1 LGRLRGGCK
10 RVGISIGGILTD
22 LKSKTALV
30 WDNGLFV
37 SLAVTLSKQFGKVL
51 YYCPWVTGFPT
62 SQLQMIAMGVPEIES
77 VDSPWTRL
85 DEVDIFVF
93 PDVYEGDVQKYLVS
107 LGKRVWGCRGGC
119 ELEIDRAKSK
129 EISTRLGIE
138 VGPYKTMMG
147 IEKLRRY
154 LKANDDQYVKISR
167 TRGDMETFHAP
178 TFEAVEGKLDE
189 IDYKL
194 GPKADLME
202 FIVEDNT
209 GPAIE
214 LAYDGY
220 TIDGQFTDYCLVG
233 VEAKDTAL
241 VAKVVKYSKIPAAVS
256 SINAKLS
263 PQLKKYNY
271 RGFLSAEIRST
282 EDGHDY
288 LIDPCCRM
296 PSPPG
301 ELYQIMMTNL
311 GDIVWYGAEGVLIE
325 PEFSGKWGAELILTS
340 EELAES
346 WVKVTYPKEY
356 DENVK
361 LRYFTEHE
369 GSKYVIP
376 QANKMPF
383 LGAVVAY
390 GDTAKEAIGK
400 VTEIAKTVHALEIK
414 SNPDALETALADLKE
429 TLGAS
434 GDAPVSKEQAKAED
448 MVKSGVISKRAFER
462 LAEKQGWA

>member
-1 LGRLRGGCK
+1 
-10 RVGISIGGILTD
+10 VTDD
-22 LKSKTALV
+22 LKRKTALV

-37 SLAVTLSKQFGKVL
+37 SLAVTLSKHFGKVL
-51 YYCPWVTGFPT
+51 YYCPWITGFPT
-62 SQLQMIAMGVPEIES
+62 SQLQMIGVGVKGIES

-85 DEVDIFVF
+85 DDVDIFVF
-93 PDVYEGDVQKYLVS
+93 PDVYEGDVQQYLVS

-138 VGPYKTMMG
+138 VGGYETMIG
-147 IEKLRRY
+147 IEKLRKY
-154 LKANDDQYVKISR
+154 LKDNDDQYVKISR
-167 TRGDMETFHAP
+167 TRGDMETFHSPKYALI
-178 TFEAVEGKLDE
+178 EAKLDE

-214 LAYDGY
+214 VGYDGY
-220 TIDGQFTDYCLVG
+220 SIDGQFPDYCLIG
-233 VEAKDTAL
+233 VEAKDTAY
-241 VAKVVKYSKIPAAVS
+241 VAKLVKYSKIPAAVRGV
-256 SINAKLS
+256 NDKLATA
-263 PQLKKYNY
+263 LKKYNY
-271 RGFLSAEIRST
+271 RGFLSTEIRST

-288 LIDPCCRM
+288 LIDPCCRSG
-296 PSPPG
+296 SPPG
-301 ELYQIMMTNL
+301 ELYQIIVENL
-311 GDIVWYGAEGVLIE
+311 GEVIWYGADGILIE
-325 PEFSGKWGAELILTS
+325 PEFAGKWGAELILTS
-340 EELAES
+340 EALAES
-346 WVKVTYPKEY
+346 WVKVSFPKQH

-369 GSKYVIP
+369 GAKYVIP

-400 VTEIAKTVHALEIK
+400 VMEIAKTVEAFEIASKPEALEV
-414 SNPDALETALADLKE
+414 ALANLKE
-429 TLGAS
+429 TLGKA

-448 MVKSGVISKRAFER
+448 MMKSGVISKRAFER